1 MTSPMALRA
10 LLIGINRYPS
20 MPLQGCVND
29 AQALRDVLVQ
39 RWGARAEDL
48 RLLTDA
54 DATAAAIR
62 RELAWLGEAE
72 PGEEPCARLLH
83 FSGQGTWIADEER
96 REPSGHQEALVPFD
110 HPASGFIPMTE
121 LWRAGDRLPAAA
133 HLVILRDCCFSPKIR
148 LDLSQEGRFRYLPTS
163 VQEHLRIEA
172 AKQEHARRGAQGPGP
187 ARPDRVIVLSACA
200 ALEAATE
207 VTSGGLTRGA
217 ASHLLAQ
224 ILGEGARRP
233 LTYQGVVDRLTRRLR
248 VAALPQTPQLECAEE
263 RRGELF
269 LGLPPAR
276 QEPA

>member
-1 MTSPMALRA
+1 MALKA

-20 MPLQGCVND
+20 MPLQGCIND
-29 AQALRDVLVQ
+29 AQALRDVLIQ

-48 RLLTDA
+48 HLLTD
-54 DATAAAIR
+54 DEATAAAIR

-83 FSGQGTWIADEER
+83 FSGQGTWIADR
-96 REPSGHQEALVPFD
+96 DPSGHQEALVPFD

-121 LWRAGDRLPAAA
+121 LWRLRDHLPPAA

-163 VQEHLRIEA
+163 VEEQTRIEA
-172 AKQEHARRGAQGPGP
+172 ARKEHKRSGEPSP
-187 ARPDRVIVLSACA
+187 ARTQPGRVVVLSACA

-207 VTSGGLTRGA
+207 VTYGGLTSGA
-217 ASHLLAQ
+217 VSHLLVQ
-224 ILGEGARRP
+224 ILLEGAHRP
-233 LTYQGVVDRLTRRLR
+233 LTYQAVVDRLTRRLR

-263 RRGELF
+263 LRGELF
-269 LGLPPAR
+269 LGLPPA
-276 QEPA
+276 QQGPA